1 MTTITIEVATR
12 EETNARLL
20 RAFSGEPQGSFISFP
35 TVEALLKTLTA
46 KRLHVIRTMLGAGSL
61 TIREVARRVNR
72 DVKAVHGD
80 IQSLLAASFTP
91 AKRKAA
97 RGNTINSII
106 QLVKFISNTSMCGKY
121 K

>member
-80 IQSLLAASFTP
+80 IQSLLAAGIIDKTEDGKVLFP
-91 AKRKAA
+91 YDALHMDFMLKAA
-97 RGNTINSII
+97 
-106 QLVKFISNTSMCGKY
+106 
-121 K
+121 

>member
-1 MTTITIEVATR
+1 MTIVTVEVATR

-20 RAFSGEPQGSFISFP
+20 RAFGGEPQGSFISFP

-80 IQSLLAASFTP
+80 IQSLLAAGIIDKTEDGKVLFP
-91 AKRKAA
+91 YDALHMDFMLKAA
-97 RGNTINSII
+97 
-106 QLVKFISNTSMCGKY
+106 
-121 K
+121 